1 MGMGVLLLL
10 GKGGGYLNG
19 KGLHQIIVPS
29 ETTERIQ
36 EIHMLALHVVI
47 EGVERT
53 LFPEN
58 YV

>member
-1 MGMGVLLLL
+1 VA
-10 GKGGGYLNG
+10 
-19 KGLHQIIVPS
+19 S

-36 EIHMLALHVVI
+36 EIHMLALHVLI
-47 EGVERT
+47 ESVERT